1 APPQLL
7 CAGVVLV
14 PVPTPP
20 ARRRRRGFDHTALL
34 AQAIS
39 ARTGLEVVACLHR
52 AGAPPRQ
59 AGAGRGA
66 RTAQGRV
73 RTAAGGPVPRCPVLV
88 DDVHTTGAT
97 LGACARTLRADGAS
111 EVAAL
116 AYARALR

>member
-1 APPQLL
+1 

-34 AQAIS
+34 AHAIS
-39 ARTGLEVVACLHR
+39 ARTGLEVAACLQR

-59 AGAGRGA
+59 AGARRDA
-66 RTAQGRV
+66 RTAQGRGRVSV
-73 RTAAGGPVPRCPVLV
+73 RGPVPRCAVLV

-97 LGACARTLRADGAS
+97 LGACARELRADGAF
-111 EVAAL
+111 EVGAL